1 MKKCKLLYFISE
13 DQYFL
18 THKINQAKDSFAL
31 MNNIMVVSNFS
42 NYENKIKKI
51 GFETFNLKFNRKS
64 INPLSNL
71 ILIFNF
77 VKVVKKF
84 NPDFIQ
90 CIALKPIL
98 LTIIASAFLKKKIK
112 IICCVV
118 GMGYLFINKNF
129 STYLLKVLY
138 FTLLKIFFS
147 KRLYFIFQN
156 KDDNFIFK
164 RLGFSKP
171 SNTTIIRGSGVN
183 IKKFKPKKIKKI
195 YDCIFHS
202 RILKDKGIFEIID
215 ALKLLHKKK
224 IFPKILI
231 LGSPDPGNYA
241 SVDESLLKK
250 WKKENLIIWK
260 PRVSDVSTFLQ
271 QSKIS
276 ILPSYRE
283 GLPKSLLEAA
293 SCALPI
299 IASNVPGCK
308 EICHNEYN
316 GFLVKPKDH
325 KDLAKAIQKLINNKT
340 LIKKFGEN
348 SRLLVEKNFS
358 DQKISSDFRLFF
370 KKLMLK

>member
-1 MKKCKLLYFISE
+1 M
-13 DQYFL
+13 
-18 THKINQAKDSFAL
+18 
-31 MNNIMVVSNFS
+31 
-42 NYENKIKKI
+42 
-51 GFETFNLKFNRKS
+51 
-64 INPLSNL
+64 
-71 ILIFNF
+71 
-77 VKVVKKF
+77 
-84 NPDFIQ
+84 
-90 CIALKPIL
+90 
-98 LTIIASAFLKKKIK
+98 
-112 IICCVV
+112 
-118 GMGYLFINKNF
+118 
-129 STYLLKVLY
+129 
-138 FTLLKIFFS
+138 
-147 KRLYFIFQN
+147 
-156 KDDNFIFK
+156 
-164 RLGFSKP
+164 
-171 SNTTIIRGSGVN
+171 
-183 IKKFKPKKIKKI
+183 
-195 YDCIFHS
+195 
-202 RILKDKGIFEIID
+202 
-215 ALKLLHKKK
+215 LHKKK

-358 DQKISSDFRLFF
+358 DQKISSDFQIFF
-370 KKLMLK
+370 